1 MDRILAWSKEER
13 ESASDQNSLFGAS
26 IADAHDIALEPGSRA
41 ATSDHLL
48 WEKELLGLYISGHP
62 LEAYR
67 HKFENADR
75 SIRKLKETGKEK
87 QPVVFGGVIEA
98 VRAVTTKKGDK
109 MVFLAIS
116 DMEDSIEAVAFPK
129 AFEEFQDILV
139 PENCIVVKGTMSL
152 RNGEKSVLVD
162 KVKILE

>member
-13 ESASDQNSLFGAS
+13 ESASDQNSLFGATLES
-26 IADAHDIALEPGSRA
+26 SQDIALEPAPRA
-41 ATSDHLL
+41 ATRDYLL

-67 HKFENADR
+67 HKFENSDK

-116 DMEDSIEAVAFPK
+116 DMDDSIEAVAFPK
-129 AFEEFQDILV
+129 IFEEFQDILV
-139 PENCIVVKGTMSL
+139 AENCVAVKGTFSL